1 MTFRVKT
8 CLLCWLGMLAS
19 VLYACACYFFWTHRD
34 VPKNSPFRTSA
45 GRRSNLS
52 DGYRTPAAR
61 VPRLSGAA
69 TNSTASV
76 GTPLSF
82 AHLLSPAATNYQG
95 SIRALQALPPVLSA
109 EQVEVLRDVL
119 AVTYDPP
126 TPTTPSKT
134 TSAMFMRWSMGR
146 VKSSSLSPMTLGALC
161 SLQPAMCSRQ
171 SAIGICSKEG
181 STVGRRDSTT
191 SAPDGTSRASAV
203 GCPTIPSVFPAG

>member
-19 VLYACACYFFWTHRD
+19 ALFACACYFFWTHRA

-52 DGYRTPAAR
+52 ESYRTPAAR
-61 VPRLSGAA
+61 VRRLSGAA

-82 AHLLSPAATNYQG
+82 AHLLSPSATNYQG

-109 EQVEVLRDVL
+109 EQVEALRDML
-119 AVTYDPP
+119 AVTYDPRMP
-126 TPTTPSKT
+126 GTLIEFNGVKNAAAEFLLQQPDFPSDLLLDF
-134 TSAMFMRWSMGR
+134 AFMFDD
-146 VKSSSLSPMTLGALC
+146 
-161 SLQPAMCSRQ
+161 PAHDP
-171 SAIGICSKEG
+171 
-181 STVGRRDSTT
+181 VWRDLLEAHSN
-191 SAPDGTSRASAV
+191 
-203 GCPTIPSVFPAG
+203 